1 MRAVDTN
8 LIVRYITRDD
18 PKQAA
23 IAGRIVGSE
32 RIWVAKTVLLE
43 SEWVL
48 RGVYE
53 FSATEVLAALQ
64 ALLGLPNVSTEDAEA
79 VAAALSWAQGGMD
92 FADALHAASAGPADR
107 FITFDAD
114 LVKKA
119 KKLGVAAVMAG

>member
-18 PKQAA
+18 PKQSA

-32 RIWVAKTVLLE
+32 RIWIAKTVLLE

-48 RGVYE
+48 RGVYGY
-53 FSATEVLAALQ
+53 ATTEVLAALR
-64 ALLGLPNVSTEDAEA
+64 ALLGLPNVSIEDAEA
-79 VAAALSWAQGGMD
+79 VAAALAWAQNGLD
-92 FADALHAASAGPADR
+92 FADALHAASSGPAER
-107 FITFDAD
+107 FVTFDTD

-119 KKLGVAAVMAG
+119 RKLGVPVGAAT